1 MDEDT
6 QVIEAVSVSMKT
18 LVDRS
23 LRITVEI
30 EPRAALAAFA
40 LFQPGATMAL
50 AAIKP
55 AETQE

>member
-1 MDEDT
+1 MDKDT

-30 EPRAALAAFA
+30 EPRAALAAFT
-40 LFQPGATMAL
+40 LFQPGAAMAL
-50 AAIKP
+50 AAIKQP
-55 AETQE
+55 ETDE